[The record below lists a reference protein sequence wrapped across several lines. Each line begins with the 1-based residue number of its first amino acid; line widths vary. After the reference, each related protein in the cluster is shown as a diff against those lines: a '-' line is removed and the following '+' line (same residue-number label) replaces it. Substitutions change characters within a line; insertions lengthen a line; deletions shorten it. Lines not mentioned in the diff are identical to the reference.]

1 MSIKASGTEP
11 MDTLKYTPREMK
23 KIEPIEIKVFNPPK
37 QVHGEYIKRDPSVV
51 KLETRMNSPMKES
64 LENLPDNV
72 KKNLTPEMKADI
84 EAGMTT
90 KDFTDK
96 YKDALAKNM
105 GL

>member
-1 MSIKASGTEP
+1 MSITASGTEP

-37 QVHGEYIKRDPSVV
+37 QVHGEYMIRDLSVNPS
-51 KLETRMNSPMKES
+51 MKES
-64 LENLPDNV
+64 LKHLPDNV

-84 EAGMTT
+84 EAGITT
-90 KDFTDK
+90 KDFIDK
-96 YKDALAKNM
+96 YKDALEKNM

>member
-23 KIEPIEIKVFNPPK
+23 KIEPKEIKVFNPPK
-37 QVHGEYIKRDPSVV
+37 QVHGEYIKRDPREVNW
-51 KLETRMNSPMKES
+51 ETKMNSPMKES
-64 LENLPDNV
+64 LKHLPDNV
-72 KKNLTPEMKADI
+72 KKNLTPEMNADI

-90 KDFTDK
+90 KNFIDK

>member
-1 MSIKASGTEP
+1 

-37 QVHGEYIKRDPSVV
+37 QVHGEYIKSEVNW
-51 KLETRMNSPMKES
+51 ETKKNSPMKES
-64 LENLPDNV
+64 LKHLPDNV
-72 KKNLTPEMKADI
+72 KKNLTPEMEADI

-90 KDFTDK
+90 KDFIDK